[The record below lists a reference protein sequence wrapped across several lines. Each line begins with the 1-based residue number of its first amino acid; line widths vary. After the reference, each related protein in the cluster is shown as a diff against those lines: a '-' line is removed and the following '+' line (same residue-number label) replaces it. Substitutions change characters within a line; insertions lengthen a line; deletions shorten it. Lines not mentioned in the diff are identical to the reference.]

1 MKNHIEHPHWAVSCL
16 PLVFLAALLVVVI
29 HFFGSDSLEGG
40 SQVALLLSAGL
51 AIAIGIFGYGQSWKS
66 FEKSIDDCFSS
77 VATSI
82 LILLLIGA
90 VAGSWMISGIVPTLV
105 CYGLQIISPR
115 IFLFASCAIAAAVAL
130 MTGSSW
136 TTIATVGVALMAIG
150 TALGFSPG
158 WTAGAIISGAYFGD
172 KVSPLSDTTVL
183 ASSSSGT
190 DLFTHI
196 RYMMFTTVPSISV
209 ALVVF
214 LVASLM
220 HNPDAVPSTAEYS
233 DALRSTFRISPLLLI
248 VPIFTF
254 FLIIKKVPAILT
266 LMVSAFVAGL
276 AALLFQPGIVAS
288 IGGSDVI
295 STGACIKGMMMSW
308 FAGTSVDTGSELVNT
323 LTATR
328 GMGGMLNTVFLI
340 ICAVTFGAAMTG
352 SGMFQGITEA
362 LTRHIRR
369 RVPSVAATVTTGIV
383 SNVITADQYLSII
396 LSASLFKDLYR
407 KNSLESRLL
416 SRSVEDSATV
426 CSVLIPWNSCGMTQA
441 TVLGVATVV
450 YFPYCIFNIVSRLV
464 VAALRIRTRLRT
476 ALRALRTALC
486 SACHIF

>member
-266 LMVSAFVAGL
+266 LMVSAFVAGF

-396 LSASLFKDLYR
+396 LSASLFKYLYR

-450 YFPYCIFNIVSRLV
+450 YFPYCIFNIVSPLMSIL
-464 VAALRIRTRLRT
+464 VAAIGSRKKPQV
-476 ALRALRTALC
+476 
-486 SACHIF
+486 SKSV

>member
-51 AIAIGIFGYGQSWKS
+51 AITIGIFGYGQSWKS

-196 RYMMFTTVPSISV
+196 RYMMFTTVPSISI

-450 YFPYCIFNIVSRLV
+450 YFPYCIFNIVSPLMSIL
-464 VAALRIRTRLRT
+464 VAAIGSRKKPQV
-476 ALRALRTALC
+476 
-486 SACHIF
+486 SKSV

>member
-130 MTGSSW
+130 MTGTSW

-196 RYMMFTTVPSISV
+196 RYMMFTTVPSISI

-254 FLIIKKVPAILT
+254 FLIIKKAPAILT

-450 YFPYCIFNIVSRLV
+450 YFPYCIFNIVSPLMSIL
-464 VAALRIRTRLRT
+464 VAAIGSRKKPQV
-476 ALRALRTALC
+476 
-486 SACHIF
+486 SKSV

>member
-1 MKNHIEHPHWAVSCL
+1 MKNHIEHPHWEVSCL

-196 RYMMFTTVPSISV
+196 RYMMFTTVPSISI

-450 YFPYCIFNIVSRLV
+450 YFPYCIFNIVSPLMSIL
-464 VAALRIRTRLRT
+464 VAAIGSRKKPQV
-476 ALRALRTALC
+476 
-486 SACHIF
+486 SKSV

>member
-136 TTIATVGVALMAIG
+136 TTIATIGVALMAIG

-196 RYMMFTTVPSISV
+196 RYMMFTTVPSISI

-383 SNVITADQYLSII
+383 SNVITVDQYLSII

-450 YFPYCIFNIVSRLV
+450 YFPYCIFNIVSPLMSIL
-464 VAALRIRTRLRT
+464 VAAIGSRKKPQV
-476 ALRALRTALC
+476 
-486 SACHIF
+486 SKSV

>member
-115 IFLFASCAIAAAVAL
+115 IFLFASHAIAAAVAL
-130 MTGSSW
+130 MTGRSW

-362 LTRHIRR
+362 ITRHIRR

-450 YFPYCIFNIVSRLV
+450 YFPYCIFNIVSPLMSIL
-464 VAALRIRTRLRT
+464 VAAIGSRKKPQV
-476 ALRALRTALC
+476 
-486 SACHIF
+486 SKSV

>member
-136 TTIATVGVALMAIG
+136 TTIATIGVALVAIG
-150 TALGFSPG
+150 TALGVSPG

-196 RYMMFTTVPSISV
+196 RYMMFTTVPSISI

-254 FLIIKKVPAILT
+254 CLMIKKVPAILT

-450 YFPYCIFNIVSRLV
+450 YFPYCIFNIVSPLMSIL
-464 VAALRIRTRLRT
+464 VAAIGSRKKPQV
-476 ALRALRTALC
+476 
-486 SACHIF
+486 SKSV

>member
-450 YFPYCIFNIVSRLV
+450 YFPYCIFNIVSPLMSIL
-464 VAALRIRTRLRT
+464 VAAIGSRKKPQVST
-476 ALRALRTALC
+476 
-486 SACHIF
+486 SV

>member
-1 MKNHIEHPHWAVSCL
+1 MKSHIEHPHWAVSCL

-352 SGMFQGITEA
+352 SGMLQGITEA

-450 YFPYCIFNIVSRLV
+450 YFPYCIFNIVSPLMSIL
-464 VAALRIRTRLRT
+464 VAAIGSRKKPQV
-476 ALRALRTALC
+476 
-486 SACHIF
+486 SKSV

>member
-51 AIAIGIFGYGQSWKS
+51 AIAIGIFGYGQSWNS

-136 TTIATVGVALMAIG
+136 TTIATIGVALMAIG

-450 YFPYCIFNIVSRLV
+450 YFPYCIFNIVSPLMSIL
-464 VAALRIRTRLRT
+464 VAAIGSRKKPQV
-476 ALRALRTALC
+476 
-486 SACHIF
+486 SKSV

>member
-450 YFPYCIFNIVSRLV
+450 YFPYCIFNIVSPLMSIL
-464 VAALRIRTRLRT
+464 VAAIGSRKKPQV
-476 ALRALRTALC
+476 
-486 SACHIF
+486 SKSV

>member
-105 CYGLQIISPR
+105 CYGLQLISPR

-352 SGMFQGITEA
+352 SGKFQSITEA

-450 YFPYCIFNIVSRLV
+450 YFPYCIFNIVSPLMSIL
-464 VAALRIRTRLRT
+464 VAAIGSRKKPQV
-476 ALRALRTALC
+476 
-486 SACHIF
+486 SKSV

>member
-383 SNVITADQYLSII
+383 SNVITADQHLSII

-450 YFPYCIFNIVSRLV
+450 YFPYCIFNIVSPLMSIL
-464 VAALRIRTRLRT
+464 VAAIGSRKKPQV
-476 ALRALRTALC
+476 
-486 SACHIF
+486 SKSV

>member
-295 STGACIKGMMMSW
+295 STRACIKGMMMSW

-450 YFPYCIFNIVSRLV
+450 YFPYCIFNIVSPLMSIL
-464 VAALRIRTRLRT
+464 VAAIGSRKKPQV
-476 ALRALRTALC
+476 
-486 SACHIF
+486 SKSV

>member
-90 VAGSWMISGIVPTLV
+90 VAGSWMISGIVSTLV

-308 FAGTSVDTGSELVNT
+308 FASTSVDTGSELVNT

-362 LTRHIRR
+362 LTRHIIR

-450 YFPYCIFNIVSRLV
+450 YFPYCIFNIVSPLMSIL
-464 VAALRIRTRLRT
+464 VAAIGSRKKPQV
-476 ALRALRTALC
+476 
-486 SACHIF
+486 SKSV

>member
-136 TTIATVGVALMAIG
+136 TTIATIGVALMAIG

-196 RYMMFTTVPSISV
+196 RYMMFTTVPSISI

-295 STGACIKGMMMSW
+295 STGACIKGMMMS
-308 FAGTSVDTGSELVNT
+308 
-323 LTATR
+323 
-328 GMGGMLNTVFLI
+328 
-340 ICAVTFGAAMTG
+340 
-352 SGMFQGITEA
+352 
-362 LTRHIRR
+362 
-369 RVPSVAATVTTGIV
+369 
-383 SNVITADQYLSII
+383 
-396 LSASLFKDLYR
+396 
-407 KNSLESRLL
+407 
-416 SRSVEDSATV
+416 
-426 CSVLIPWNSCGMTQA
+426 
-441 TVLGVATVV
+441 
-450 YFPYCIFNIVSRLV
+450 
-464 VAALRIRTRLRT
+464 
-476 ALRALRTALC
+476 
-486 SACHIF
+486 

>member
-51 AIAIGIFGYGQSWKS
+51 AITIGIFGYGQSWKS

-362 LTRHIRR
+362 LTRHIRS

-450 YFPYCIFNIVSRLV
+450 YFPYCIFNIVSPLMSIL
-464 VAALRIRTRLRT
+464 VAAIGSRKKPQV
-476 ALRALRTALC
+476 
-486 SACHIF
+486 SKSV

>member
-51 AIAIGIFGYGQSWKS
+51 AITIGIFGYGQSWKS

-383 SNVITADQYLSII
+383 SNVITADQYLSPPAFSRTFTGRI
-396 LSASLFKDLYR
+396 LSKAG
-407 KNSLESRLL
+407 
-416 SRSVEDSATV
+416 
-426 CSVLIPWNSCGMTQA
+426 C
-441 TVLGVATVV
+441 
-450 YFPYCIFNIVSRLV
+450 
-464 VAALRIRTRLRT
+464 
-476 ALRALRTALC
+476 
-486 SACHIF
+486 

>member
-196 RYMMFTTVPSISV
+196 RYMMFTTVPSISI

-450 YFPYCIFNIVSRLV
+450 YFPYCIFNIVSPLMSIL
-464 VAALRIRTRLRT
+464 VAAIGSRKKPQV
-476 ALRALRTALC
+476 
-486 SACHIF
+486 SKSV

>member
-190 DLFTHI
+190 DFFTHI

-450 YFPYCIFNIVSRLV
+450 YFPYCIFNIVSPLMSIL
-464 VAALRIRTRLRT
+464 VAAIGSRKKPQV
-476 ALRALRTALC
+476 
-486 SACHIF
+486 SKSV

>member
-276 AALLFQPGIVAS
+276 AALLYQPGIVAS

-450 YFPYCIFNIVSRLV
+450 YFPYCIFNIVSPLMSIL
-464 VAALRIRTRLRT
+464 VAAIGSRKKPQV
-476 ALRALRTALC
+476 
-486 SACHIF
+486 SKSV

>member
-407 KNSLESRLL
+407 KNSLENRLL

-450 YFPYCIFNIVSRLV
+450 YFPYCIFNIVSPLMSIL
-464 VAALRIRTRLRT
+464 VAAIGSRKKPQV
-476 ALRALRTALC
+476 
-486 SACHIF
+486 SKSV

>member
-369 RVPSVAATVTTGIV
+369 RGPSVAATVTTGIV

-450 YFPYCIFNIVSRLV
+450 YFPYCIFNIVSPLMSIL
-464 VAALRIRTRLRT
+464 VAAIGSRKKPQV
-476 ALRALRTALC
+476 
-486 SACHIF
+486 SKSV

>member
-115 IFLFASCAIAAAVAL
+115 IFLFASCTIAAAVAL

-450 YFPYCIFNIVSRLV
+450 YFPYCIFNIVSPLMSIL
-464 VAALRIRTRLRT
+464 VAAIGSRKKPQV
-476 ALRALRTALC
+476 
-486 SACHIF
+486 SKSV

>member
-266 LMVSAFVAGL
+266 LMVSAFVAGF

-308 FAGTSVDTGSELVNT
+308 FAGTSVDTGSELVNM

-450 YFPYCIFNIVSRLV
+450 YFPYCIFNIVSPLMSIL
-464 VAALRIRTRLRT
+464 VAAIGSRKKPQV
-476 ALRALRTALC
+476 
-486 SACHIF
+486 SKSV

>member
-29 HFFGSDSLEGG
+29 HFFRSDSLEGG

-308 FAGTSVDTGSELVNT
+308 FASTSVDTGSELVNT

-450 YFPYCIFNIVSRLV
+450 YFPYCIFNIVSPLMSIL
-464 VAALRIRTRLRT
+464 VAAIGSRKKPQV
-476 ALRALRTALC
+476 
-486 SACHIF
+486 SKSV

>member
-29 HFFGSDSLEGG
+29 HFWGRVSLEGG

-51 AIAIGIFGYGQSWKS
+51 AITIGIFGYGQSWKS

-450 YFPYCIFNIVSRLV
+450 YFPYCIFNIVSPLMSIL
-464 VAALRIRTRLRT
+464 VAAIGSRKKPQV
-476 ALRALRTALC
+476 
-486 SACHIF
+486 SKSV

>member
-51 AIAIGIFGYGQSWKS
+51 AITIGIFGYGQSWKS

-266 LMVSAFVAGL
+266 LMVSAFVAGF

-450 YFPYCIFNIVSRLV
+450 YFPYCIFNIVSPLMSIL
-464 VAALRIRTRLRT
+464 VAAIGSRKKPQV
-476 ALRALRTALC
+476 
-486 SACHIF
+486 SKSV

>member
-90 VAGSWMISGIVPTLV
+90 VAGSWMISGIVSTLV

-308 FAGTSVDTGSELVNT
+308 FASTSVDTGSELVNT

-450 YFPYCIFNIVSRLV
+450 YFPYCIFNIVSPLMSIL
-464 VAALRIRTRLRT
+464 VAAIGSRKKPQV
-476 ALRALRTALC
+476 
-486 SACHIF
+486 SKSV

>member
-51 AIAIGIFGYGQSWKS
+51 AITIGIFGYGQSWKS

-352 SGMFQGITEA
+352 SGRFQGITEA

-450 YFPYCIFNIVSRLV
+450 YFPYCIFNIVSPLMSIL
-464 VAALRIRTRLRT
+464 VAAIGSRKKPQV
-476 ALRALRTALC
+476 
-486 SACHIF
+486 SKSV

>member
-1 MKNHIEHPHWAVSCL
+1 MKSHIEHPHWAVSCL

-450 YFPYCIFNIVSRLV
+450 YFPYCIFNIVSPLMSIL
-464 VAALRIRTRLRT
+464 VAAIGSRKKPQV
-476 ALRALRTALC
+476 
-486 SACHIF
+486 SKSV

>member
-16 PLVFLAALLVVVI
+16 PLVFLAVLLVVVI

-136 TTIATVGVALMAIG
+136 TTIATIGVALMAIG

-196 RYMMFTTVPSISV
+196 RYMMFTTVPSISI

-450 YFPYCIFNIVSRLV
+450 YFPYCIFNIVSPQMSIL
-464 VAALRIRTRLRT
+464 VAAIGSRKKPQV
-476 ALRALRTALC
+476 
-486 SACHIF
+486 SKSV

>member
-196 RYMMFTTVPSISV
+196 RYMMFTTVPSISI

-383 SNVITADQYLSII
+383 SNVITVDQYLSII

-450 YFPYCIFNIVSRLV
+450 YFPYCIFNIVSPLMSIL
-464 VAALRIRTRLRT
+464 VAAIGSRKKPQV
-476 ALRALRTALC
+476 
-486 SACHIF
+486 SKSV

>member
-66 FEKSIDDCFSS
+66 FEKSIDDCVSS

-450 YFPYCIFNIVSRLV
+450 YFPYCIFNIVSPLMSIL
-464 VAALRIRTRLRT
+464 VAAIGSRKKPQV
-476 ALRALRTALC
+476 
-486 SACHIF
+486 SKSV

>member
-369 RVPSVAATVTTGIV
+369 RVTSVAATVTTGIV

-450 YFPYCIFNIVSRLV
+450 YFPYCIFNIVSPLMSIL
-464 VAALRIRTRLRT
+464 VAAIGSRKKPQV
-476 ALRALRTALC
+476 
-486 SACHIF
+486 SKSV

>member
-308 FAGTSVDTGSELVNT
+308 FASTSVDTGSELVNT

-407 KNSLESRLL
+407 KNSLESRLM

-450 YFPYCIFNIVSRLV
+450 YFPYCIFNIVSPLMSIL
-464 VAALRIRTRLRT
+464 VAAIGSRKKPQV
-476 ALRALRTALC
+476 
-486 SACHIF
+486 SKSV

>member
-196 RYMMFTTVPSISV
+196 RYMMFTTVPSISI

-450 YFPYCIFNIVSRLV
+450 YFPYCIFNIVSPQMSIL
-464 VAALRIRTRLRT
+464 VAAIGSRKKPQV
-476 ALRALRTALC
+476 
-486 SACHIF
+486 SKSV

>member
-450 YFPYCIFNIVSRLV
+450 YFPYCIFNIVSPLMSIL
-464 VAALRIRTRLRT
+464 VAAIG
-476 ALRALRTALC
+476 
-486 SACHIF
+486 SMKKPQVSKSV